1 MTVSATPGC
10 TRIVGPPGSGKTRE
24 LLARV
29 AASGYQPER
38 LIIAS
43 PNPLAA
49 RRLGGKTLAGYAFE
63 ILADNAFASSLSL
76 DLERIEDVDAEA
88 HFEEA
93 AGSLFSLELADLLE
107 PGIDDAPSVD
117 YEIAGLRAPER
128 FAQAAYRLI
137 RKLRA
142 YGISPEEFKRN
153 ALQKA
158 VDWYAHPPN
167 LDHLD
172 LRIASKRY
180 QESLNVDAREL
191 ERQRRHEV
199 DLAKILHHTYESYV
213 ADAEERGCLT
223 DVDAIAEATRVLQ
236 NVTGAA
242 ERARERYALA
252 FVDDAQDLTVGE
264 LDFLR
269 GIFGHSLAGVT
280 FAADADQATRRFWG
294 ARPDRV
300 FACGE
305 AHELAPPAAPHG
317 TIVAAALEFL
327 HDRTIVT
334 NPKGRIVI
342 FRKPT
347 QEREAAYVATEVGK
361 LLANGT
367 PAESVAVLVRSL
379 ACAHPYV
386 EALLERDISV
396 NLIGDLD
403 LLRAQVVQD
412 ALSLL
417 WATENLYRHDWLLRA
432 LQTPV
437 LRLCDATLVALCGEP
452 AGAQARLFPPTE
464 LEAAEDVPRG
474 GAIDRRR
481 DVRLGAN
488 VESGECDAELTAQA
502 RERLAR
508 FRALRL
514 RWKGIIDEAPLEDA
528 ARLIFTEGGL
538 FEPVQEENSARLA
551 HRRAL
556 LERLLDEIAC
566 FAVRDRTRTLA
577 DLLHRFERIA
587 TSEWPYC
594 HPEAPASTGVVV
606 AQIDAIKGRTFRSV
620 FVPNLSAGAF
630 PPYWVPEAFVY
641 SVKWGII
648 PKDNVGEARASRT
661 AKFTWYQHH
670 AKVLERHGNEARH
683 LLFCAMTRATERL
696 WLSAWGDKPTRG
708 ISAPELL
715 AELEAL
721 PYFKR

>member
-93 AGSLFSLELADLLE
+93 AGSLFSLELAD
-107 PGIDDAPSVD
+107 
-117 YEIAGLRAPER
+117 LRAPER

-347 QEREAAYVATEVGK
+347 QE
-361 LLANGT
+361 
-367 PAESVAVLVRSL
+367 
-379 ACAHPYV
+379 
-386 EALLERDISV
+386 
-396 NLIGDLD
+396 
-403 LLRAQVVQD
+403 
-412 ALSLL
+412 
-417 WATENLYRHDWLLRA
+417 
-432 LQTPV
+432 
-437 LRLCDATLVALCGEP
+437 
-452 AGAQARLFPPTE
+452 
-464 LEAAEDVPRG
+464 
-474 GAIDRRR
+474 
-481 DVRLGAN
+481 
-488 VESGECDAELTAQA
+488 
-502 RERLAR
+502 
-508 FRALRL
+508 
-514 RWKGIIDEAPLEDA
+514 
-528 ARLIFTEGGL
+528 
-538 FEPVQEENSARLA
+538 
-551 HRRAL
+551 
-556 LERLLDEIAC
+556 
-566 FAVRDRTRTLA
+566 
-577 DLLHRFERIA
+577 
-587 TSEWPYC
+587 
-594 HPEAPASTGVVV
+594 
-606 AQIDAIKGRTFRSV
+606 
-620 FVPNLSAGAF
+620 
-630 PPYWVPEAFVY
+630 
-641 SVKWGII
+641 
-648 PKDNVGEARASRT
+648 
-661 AKFTWYQHH
+661 
-670 AKVLERHGNEARH
+670 
-683 LLFCAMTRATERL
+683 
-696 WLSAWGDKPTRG
+696 
-708 ISAPELL
+708 
-715 AELEAL
+715 
-721 PYFKR
+721 

>member
-1 MTVSATPGC
+1 MTVSASPGC

-29 AASGYQPER
+29 AASGHPRER
-38 LIIAS
+38 LIVAS
-43 PNPLAA
+43 PNHLAA
-49 RRLGGKTLAGYAFE
+49 RRLGGKTLSRYAFD
-63 ILADNAFASSLSL
+63 ILEDNAFASMLAL

-93 AGSLFSLELADLLE
+93 ASALFSLELAELLE

-142 YGISPEEFKRN
+142 YGIDPEEFRRN

-158 VDWYAHPPN
+158 ADWYAHPPN

-180 QESLNVDAREL
+180 QESLNVDAQEL

-223 DVDAIAEATRVLQ
+223 DVDAVAEATRVLRD
-236 NVTGAA
+236 VPGAA
-242 ERARERYALA
+242 AHARERYALA
-252 FVDDAQDLTVGE
+252 FVDDAQDITMGE
-264 LDFLR
+264 LEFLR
-269 GIFGHSLAGVT
+269 GIFGDSLAGVT
-280 FAADADQATRRFWG
+280 FAADADQTTRLFWG

-305 AHELAPPAAPHG
+305 PLELAPPPAPHG
-317 TIVAAALEFL
+317 TIVAAAYEFL

-334 NPKGRIVI
+334 NPKGRIAL
-342 FRKPT
+342 FRAPS
-347 QEREAAYVATEVGK
+347 QDREAAFVASEAAKQLAGDTPPESIAI
-361 LLANGT
+361 LL
-367 PAESVAVLVRSL
+367 RSL

-386 EALLERDISV
+386 EALLERDIPV
-396 NLIGDLD
+396 NLVGDLD
-403 LLRAQVVQD
+403 LLRAQAVQD
-412 ALSLL
+412 GLSLL
-417 WATENLYRHDWLLRA
+417 WSIEDLYRHDWLLRA
-432 LQTPV
+432 LQTPM
-437 LRLCDATLVALCGEP
+437 LRLSDATLVALCGEP
-452 AGAQARLFPPTE
+452 ASAQARLFPPTE
-464 LEAAEDVPRG
+464 LETEETSTRG
-474 GAIDRRR
+474 AVDRGR
-481 DVRLGAN
+481 DVRLGRN
-488 VESGECDAELTAQA
+488 VETGERDADLTDTA
-502 RERLAR
+502 RERLVH
-508 FRALRL
+508 FREQRL
-514 RWKGIIDEAPLEDA
+514 RWKSIVRDAPLEDA

-538 FEPVQEENSARLA
+538 FEAARGENEA
-551 HRRAL
+551 RRAYRLML
-556 LERLLDEIAC
+556 LERLLEEIAA
-566 FAVRDRTRTLA
+566 FAASDRTRSLR
-577 DLLHRFERIA
+577 DLLLRFERIA

-594 HPEAPASTGVVV
+594 NAEFAAGSGVTV
-606 AQIDAIKGRTFRSV
+606 AQIDAVKGRTFRAA
-620 FVPNLSAGAF
+620 FVPNLRAGAF

-641 SVKWGII
+641 TVKWGII

-661 AKFTWYQHH
+661 AKFTWYQHQ
-670 AKVLERHGNEARH
+670 AKVLEHHGNEARH

-696 WLSAWGDKPTRG
+696 WLSAWGQATRG

-721 PYFKR
+721 PFFKR